1 MIDWAIGHVPVKH
14 RADVFT
20 YLFIVAAF
28 AVGFATNML
37 YREHVVT
44 QVRVTHPSVSQLL
57 GRPDQSVAGAQIN
70 QALTGLMCDVYQA
83 KRVIYC
89 H

>member
-14 RADVFT
+14 RTDGFV
-20 YLFIVAAF
+20 YLFVAAAF
-28 AVGFATNML
+28 AIGFATNLL
-37 YREHVVT
+37 YRSHTYT
-44 QVRVTHPSVSQLL
+44 QVRVTHPSVTQTL

-70 QALTGLMCDVYQA
+70 QALTGLVCDVYQA
-83 KRVIYC
+83 RRVIYC